1 MIHFSTIANVAPSY
15 VHRDKQIMPSAPLTL
30 NGGQLK
36 WYDIAYPETP
46 VPDAIRQLG
55 RAYLE
60 REAAA
65 GRIDVSA
72 DLGFVVLHRCGHND
86 FYFLI
91 LNTWRNENE
100 LWESVYAHDTRTQ
113 SDFELFPRPGPHR
126 GTYCVWEMGAVWHEQ
141 QVWRRYLRTARDDA
155 AKRAWFADSY
165 SGPI

>member
-1 MIHFSTIANVAPSY
+1 MGDFSTIANVAPAY
-15 VHRDKQIMPSAPLTL
+15 VHRDKQITPSAPLSL
-30 NGGQLK
+30 GGGQLK

-46 VPDAIRQLG
+46 VPERVRQLG

-65 GRIDVSA
+65 GRIDISA

-91 LNTWRNENE
+91 LCSWRNENE
-100 LWESVYAHDTRTQ
+100 LWQSVYAHDARTQ
-113 SDFELFPRPGPHR
+113 SDFGPFPRPSPHA

-141 QVWRRYLRTARDDA
+141 QVWRRYLVTARDDA
-155 AKRAWFADSY
+155 AKRAWFADTY
-165 SGPI
+165 TGLV

>member
-1 MIHFSTIANVAPSY
+1 MGDFSIIANVASAY
-15 VHRDKQIMPSAPLTL
+15 VHRDKQITPSVPLSL
-30 NGGQLK
+30 EGGRLK
-36 WYDIAYPETP
+36 WYDVAYPETP

-55 RAYLE
+55 RVYLE

-65 GRIDVSA
+65 GRIAVSA
-72 DLGFVVLHRCGHND
+72 DLGFVILHCCGHND

-100 LWESVYAHDTRTQ
+100 LWESVYAHDARRQ

-141 QVWRRYLRTARDDA
+141 QVWRRYLRTARDDQ
-155 AKRAWFADSY
+155 AKRAWFGDTY
-165 SGPI
+165 NGLV